1 MGFAGNEIELASG
14 AERLRGYLA
23 LPPRGHGPGV
33 IVLQE
38 WWGLVDHIRE
48 VCDRL
53 AREGFVALAPD
64 LYRGETTTDPGV
76 AGRLMM
82 DLQLPRAASDLTAA
96 LTTLLNHAAVSG
108 GKVATLGFCMGG
120 QLALFAAGQSARIAA
135 VVDCYGVH
143 PNVRVDLANVK
154 AAVMGVFA
162 ERDAFVSPE
171 TAHQLESDLRTAGVR
186 TDFTIYPGVNHA
198 FMNDTRPDVYD
209 AVSAQ
214 RAWGRILSFL
224 RAELV

>member
-1 MGFAGNEIELASG
+1 MTFAGSEIEFASSG
-14 AERLRGYLA
+14 EKLRGYLS
-23 LPPRGHGPGV
+23 LPARGRGPGV
-33 IVLQE
+33 VVLQE

-64 LYRGETTTDPGV
+64 LYRGESTSDPSV

-82 DLQLPRAASDLTAA
+82 DLAVPRAARDLE
-96 LTTLLNHAAVSG
+96 AAVTALVNHEAVNG
-108 GKVATLGFCMGG
+108 GKVAALGFCMGG
-120 QLALFAAGQSARIAA
+120 QLALYAASLTPRISA

-143 PNVRVDLANVK
+143 PNVRVEYAAIR

-162 ERDAFVSPE
+162 ERDAFVPPE
-171 TAHQLESDLRTAGVR
+171 AVHQLEADLRAAGVR
-186 TDFTIYPGVNHA
+186 TDFTIFRGVDHA
-198 FMNDTRPDVYD
+198 FLNDSRPDVYD
-209 AVSAQ
+209 AEMAQ

-224 RAELV
+224 RAGLS

>member
-1 MGFAGNEIELASG
+1 MAFAGTEIEFASG
-14 AERLRGYLA
+14 GDKVRAYLA
-23 LPPRGHGPGV
+23 LPARGRGPGV
-33 IVLQE
+33 LVLQE

-64 LYRGETTTDPGV
+64 LYRGEATGDPGV

-82 DLQLPRAASDLTAA
+82 DLQLPRAARDLEAAAAA
-96 LTTLLNHAAVSG
+96 LVNHEAVNG
-108 GKVATLGFCMGG
+108 GKVAAIGFCMGG
-120 QLALFAAGQSARIAA
+120 QLALYAAALTPRISA

-143 PNVRVDLANVK
+143 PNVRVDYGQIR

-162 ERDAFVSPE
+162 ERDTYVPPE
-171 TAHQLESDLRTAGVR
+171 AVHQLEADLRAAGVR
-186 TDFTIYPGVNHA
+186 TEFTIYPGVDHA
-198 FMNDTRPDVYD
+198 FLNDTRPDSYD
-209 AVSAQ
+209 APTAQ

-224 RAELV
+224 RAGLS

>member
-1 MGFAGNEIELASG
+1 MAFAGSEIEFASG
-14 AERLRGYLA
+14 DEKLRGYLSVPA
-23 LPPRGHGPGV
+23 RGRGPGV
-33 IVLQE
+33 VVLQE

-64 LYRGETTTDPGV
+64 LYRGVSTADPGV

-82 DLQLPRAASDLTAA
+82 DLALPRAARDLD
-96 LTTLLNHAAVSG
+96 AAVKALVNHDAVNG
-108 GKVATLGFCMGG
+108 GKVAALGFCMGG
-120 QLALFAAGQSARIAA
+120 QLALYAASLSPRISA

-143 PNVRVDLANVK
+143 PNVRIDPSGIR

-162 ERDAFVSPE
+162 ERDAFVPPE
-171 TAHQLESDLRTAGVR
+171 AVHQLEADLRAAGVR
-186 TDFTIYPGVNHA
+186 TDFTIFPGVDHA
-198 FMNDTRPDVYD
+198 FLNDTRPDVYD
-209 AVSAQ
+209 AATAQ

-224 RAELV
+224 RAGLS

>member
-1 MGFAGNEIELASG
+1 MALAGSDFEFTSG
-14 AERLRGYLA
+14 SDRVRGYLS
-23 LPPRGHGPGV
+23 LPARGSGPGV

-64 LYRGETTTDPGV
+64 LYRGESATDPGA

-82 DLQLPRAASDLTAA
+82 ELELPRAGRDLEAAVAA
-96 LTTLLNHAAVSG
+96 LVNHHAVNG
-108 GKVATLGFCMGG
+108 GKVAAIGFCMGG
-120 QLALFAAGQSARIAA
+120 QLALYAAALSPRISA

-143 PNVRVDLANVK
+143 PNVRVDFANVR

-162 ERDAFVSPE
+162 ERDAFVPPE
-171 TAHQLESDLRTAGVR
+171 TAHRLEADLRAAGVR
-186 TDFTIYPGVNHA
+186 TDFTIYPGVDHA
-198 FMNDTRPDVYD
+198 FLNDSRPDVYD
-209 AVSAQ
+209 AATAQ
-214 RAWGRILSFL
+214 RAWARILAFL
-224 RAELV
+224 RAGLA